1 MQEVVIDVRDRGAR
15 PIEEPERR
23 RRRPVGARAS
33 AWLACAALVA
43 GVGGLACASAIRP
56 AAQDFWRVET
66 RDFEILSAF
75 GEQPTRELARELQL
89 FHAGVLAALGLD
101 RSPDWFPRT
110 RVLAFDD
117 RIPGRPFA
125 VDGQASMYVPGVDQG
140 TIVFRVPGGWDER
153 ASWTLKTDYAR
164 QLVRSRSRERLPL
177 WLEEGLAQVAA
188 ASTIE
193 KGGIWLGALVDSHY
207 AEIQDWKRG
216 DLSSVLQETDLS
228 RVSDRG
234 REVFRAHAWALV
246 HTLMFDAATAR
257 GTQSFPG
264 AFWRDWDARAGMVPG
279 LVVRDLLEGEGAGT
293 GAEWGE
299 RTRRHFEEKDFALR
313 VLREQDW
320 NLEALVLEP
329 VSFPEAATWLG
340 DLALALGRPALA
352 VTQFDQAL
360 EVDPTAVQAR
370 AGLAA
375 ALATTED
382 FAYAEHNAI
391 RAIRGIQAS
400 GARDARVLRRAGRS
414 YLEGARETRDPEES
428 ARRLAEAARRLHESL
443 ALDPTSAQAHLD
455 LARVAL
461 ERGESF
467 EEVARQLEAARQL
480 RPHALEIELVA
491 IRLEL
496 QQGRQTAVR
505 LRAEDLLSRTTWR
518 PYQAEARALL
528 EAARG

>member
-1 MQEVVIDVRDRGAR
+1 MQHIVIDAQAARAGARGAR
-15 PIEEPERR
+15 APRGRGRWPGSTLGS
-23 RRRPVGARAS
+23 PWVACTAL
-33 AWLACAALVA
+33 LAGI
-43 GVGGLACASAIRP
+43 GVLACASAIRP

-75 GEQPTRELARELQL
+75 GEQETRELARELQL

-117 RIPGRPFA
+117 RVPGRPFA

-140 TIVFRVPGGWDER
+140 TIVFRVPGSWDQR

-164 QLVRSRSRERLPL
+164 EVVRSRSRERLPL

-188 ASTIE
+188 ASKIE

-207 AEIQDWKRG
+207 AEIRDWKRG

-228 RVSDRG
+228 GVSDRG

-246 HTLMFDAATAR
+246 HALMFDATTAR
-257 GTQSFPG
+257 GARSFPG
-264 AFWRDWDARAGMVPG
+264 AFWRDWDARAGLYPG
-279 LVVRDLLEGEGAGT
+279 LVVRDLLDGD
-293 GAEWGE
+293 GAEWGG
-299 RTRRHFEEKDFALR
+299 RTRRHFDKKDFALR

-320 NLEALVLEP
+320 SLEALVLEP
-329 VSFPEAATWLG
+329 VSFAEAATWLG
-340 DLALALGRPALA
+340 ELALALDRPALA
-352 VTQFDQAL
+352 VIQFDQAL
-360 EVDPTAVQAR
+360 EVDPTTVQAR

-382 FAYAEHNAI
+382 FAYAEHNAV
-391 RAIRGIQAS
+391 RAVQAS
-400 GARDARVLRRAGRS
+400 GARDARVLLRAGVG
-414 YLEGARETRDPEES
+414 YLDGARQTEDPGES
-428 ARRLAEAARRLHESL
+428 ARRLAEADRWLRASL
-443 ALDPTSAQAHLD
+443 ALDPTRARPHLD

-461 ERGESF
+461 ERDEPF

-496 QQGRQTAVR
+496 RQGRQKAVR
-505 LRAEDLLSRTTWR
+505 LRAQDLLSRTTWR
-518 PYQAEARALL
+518 PYQAQARALL
-528 EAARG
+528 DAARG

>member
-1 MQEVVIDVRDRGAR
+1 MQDVVIDARAARVGTTRARTPQHGRG
-15 PIEEPERR
+15 
-23 RRRPVGARAS
+23 RPVGTRAPR
-33 AWLACAALVA
+33 WLVHAMLLAS
-43 GVGGLACASAIRP
+43 VGSLACASAIRP

-75 GEQPTRELARELQL
+75 GEQETRDLARELQL

-117 RIPGRPFA
+117 RVPGRPFA
-125 VDGQASMYVPGVDQG
+125 VDGQASTYVPGVDRG

-188 ASTIE
+188 ASKIE
-193 KGGIWLGALVDSHY
+193 EGGIWLGALIDSHY
-207 AEIQDWKRG
+207 AEIQDWKRD
-216 DLSSVLQETDLS
+216 DLSSVLQKTDLS
-228 RVSDRG
+228 GVSDRG
-234 REVFRAHAWALV
+234 REIFRAQAWALV
-246 HTLMFDAATAR
+246 HTLMFDASTAR
-257 GTQSFPG
+257 GARSFPG
-264 AFWRDWDARAGMVPG
+264 AFWRDWDARAGLYPG
-279 LVVRDLLEGEGAGT
+279 LVVRDLLGGD

-329 VSFPEAATWLG
+329 VAFAEAATWLG
-340 DLALALGRPALA
+340 DLAFALDRPALA
-352 VTQFDQAL
+352 VIQFDQAL
-360 EVDPTAVQAR
+360 EVDPTAAEAR

-382 FAYAEHNAI
+382 FAYAEHNAV
-391 RAIRGIQAS
+391 RAIQAS
-400 GARDARVLRRAGRS
+400 GARDARVLRWAGRS
-414 YLEGARETRDPEES
+414 YLDGARQTDDPGES
-428 ARRLAEAARRLHESL
+428 ARRLTEAERWLRESL
-443 ALDPTSAQAHLD
+443 ALDPTRAQTHLD

-461 ERGESF
+461 EQGERL
-467 EEVARQLEAARQL
+467 EEAARQIEAARRL
-480 RPHALEIELVA
+480 RPHALEVELVA
-491 IRLEL
+491 IRLDL
-496 QQGRQTAVR
+496 LQGRQTAVR
-505 LRAEDLLSRTTWR
+505 LRAQDLLSRTTWR
-518 PYQAEARALL
+518 PYQVQARGLL